1 MPMLTS
7 HLIKH
12 FEEKFSLN
20 IKSIKAL
27 NGGDINEVYFLDD
40 HNKKYVVKIN
50 KAHLFPRMSKK
61 EVSGLDAL
69 RETGT
74 IDVPKVLGYGDFETT
89 SYLIV
94 EFRESGKASH
104 KFWELFG
111 QAMAALHLTTHETFG
126 FKEDNYL
133 GSLQQYNNSFETASQ
148 FFIHQRL
155 MPQFKMASDK
165 GYVFKEL
172 DSFCQKVE
180 QLVPNEPPALIHGDL
195 WSGNY
200 LVNSQNKPC
209 LIDPAVAY
217 APREMDLAMMKLF
230 GGFDDRLFSAY
241 DEAFQ
246 LKPDWKK
253 RIKLWQLYYILAHL
267 NLFGGH
273 YYIQAKE
280 IMSYYQ

>member
-1 MPMLTS
+1 MLTS
-7 HLIKH
+7 HLRKH
-12 FEEKFSLN
+12 LEEKFSLN
-20 IKSIKAL
+20 IKSIRAL
-27 NGGDINEVYFLDD
+27 SGGDINEVYFLEDQ
-40 HNKKYVVKIN
+40 NKKYVVKIN
-50 KAHLFPRMSKK
+50 KAHLFPGMFKK
-61 EVSGLDAL
+61 EVSGLNAL
-69 RETGT
+69 RKTGA
-74 IDVPKVLGYGDFETT
+74 IDVPEVLGYGDFETNT
-89 SYLIV
+89 YLILDY
-94 EFRESGKASH
+94 RESGKASH

-111 QAMAALHLTTHETFG
+111 QAMAALHHTTHETFG

-133 GSLQQYNNSFETASQ
+133 GSLPQYNDNFETSSQ
-148 FFIHQRL
+148 FYIHQRL

-165 GYVFKEL
+165 GYVFKNL
-172 DSFCQKVE
+172 DSFYQRVKE
-180 QLVPNEPPALIHGDL
+180 LIPNEPPALIHGDL

-217 APREMDLAMMKLF
+217 ASREMDLAIMKLF

-246 LKPDWKK
+246 LKPDWEK

-273 YYIQAKE
+273 YYTQAKE
-280 IMSYYQ
+280 IMSQY